1 MDRAIEILRRATK
14 ASVYEGRLYLVGG
27 IVRDKLLHKPP
38 EEDIDIVLE
47 GDAAELAAFLHDK
60 KAAGSRPVIFA
71 RFGTAMIM
79 VAGKQV
85 ELVGARVESYDAASR
100 KPSTSPGTLL
110 DDVLRRDFTINTL
123 LENLHTGEILDL
135 TGQAMSDL
143 RDKIIRTPRKPLET
157 FDDDPLRMLRAVRFA
172 ARLGFTIH
180 PETRLALCDRAPR
193 LGIVSGERIREEFVK
208 ILMTPRAAQAI
219 ESLRE
224 TGLLDIFAPEIV
236 AMYGVGQN
244 VYHIYDVWTHT
255 MKVLEAI
262 PIERG
267 IALRLAALTHD
278 IGKPRTRSVDE
289 TGVHFYSHQAVGA
302 EMSRRL
308 MRRLKFSSSEID
320 EVAYL
325 VSMHLRVGEYSR
337 QWSDTGVRRLIRDTG
352 ERLEDLIVLTRAD
365 KAASNPAM
373 PSVDLGALRVHID
386 KVREKLAGRKIASP
400 LDGKEIIES
409 AGHCSGAASGPNKGL
424 PGEPDHR
431 G

>member
-14 ASVYEGRLYLVGG
+14 GSAYEGRLYLVGG

-47 GDAAELAAFLHDK
+47 GDAAELAEFLHHG
-60 KAAGSRPVIFA
+60 KAAAGRPVIFA

-79 VAGKQV
+79 VAGRQV
-85 ELVGARVESYDAASR
+85 ELVGARTESYDAASR

-135 TGQAMSDL
+135 TGQAASDL
-143 RDKIIRTPRKPLET
+143 RDKIIRTPRNPLET

-180 PETRLALCDRAPR
+180 SETYAALRDRSPR
-193 LGIVSGERIREEFVK
+193 LSIVSGERVREEFVK
-208 ILMTPRAAQAI
+208 ILMTPHATQAL

-224 TGLLDIFAPEIV
+224 TGLLDVFAPEI
-236 AMYGVGQN
+236 AATYGVSQN
-244 VYHIYDVWTHT
+244 IYHIYDVWTHT

-262 PIERG
+262 PIEDG

-278 IGKPRTRSVDE
+278 IGKPATRSVGE

-320 EVAYL
+320 EVTYL

-337 QWSDTGVRRLIRDTG
+337 QWSDAAVRRLIRDTG
-352 ERLEDLIVLTRAD
+352 ERLEHLIALTRAD
-365 KAASNPAM
+365 KAASNPGDV
-373 PSVDLGALRVHID
+373 PVWT
-386 KVREKLAGRKIASP
+386 
-400 LDGKEIIES
+400 S
-409 AGHCSGAASGPNKGL
+409 AP
-424 PGEPDHR
+424 
-431 G
+431 